1 MTLPFIVWA
10 VVMVI
15 AAAIFI
21 FVVPLIWRRAFNGES
36 NVDWLRIRRA
46 ELAEEDPSLLEDAE
60 LRVVEEWSGSDQD
73 DTQIHM
79 TPKRGVVLPLVMLL
93 ALVLIP
99 SAVYYNIGSM
109 DDVLIEQRLTN
120 VSLGMDE
127 DIGALMT
134 DIERRAELRPD
145 NPDYL
150 SLLGEYYRGGERYR
164 EALRAYEKLLEQFP
178 ENPEVLALAG
188 QSEYLANN
196 RVLTDTARRRSES
209 ALAGN
214 PNERT
219 ALGTLGMAAFEAQD
233 YAQAVSYWER
243 LQALEAPGA
252 PGYQMMQGIIDEAR
266 SRGGLEAAPT
276 GPEDSSGSAAI
287 VITVPR
293 PEGANL
299 PETATVFV
307 LARAS
312 GGASRMPI
320 AVVRRGAGE
329 LPFTVQLDDSN
340 SMAGQ
345 RLSGVEAVDVEV
357 QISYSG
363 QPGRDN
369 AQWLATRANVVPS
382 ADAAITMELQANER

>member
-1 MTLPFIVWA
+1 LTLPFIVWA

-15 AAAIFI
+15 AAAVFI

-79 TPKRGVVLPLVMLL
+79 TPKRGVVLPIVMLL

-120 VSLGMDE
+120 VQLGMDE
-127 DIGALMT
+127 DIGTLMT

-276 GPEDSSGSAAI
+276 SPEDSSGSAAI
-287 VITVPR
+287 VVTVPR

>member
-15 AAAIFI
+15 AAAVFI

-79 TPKRGVVLPLVMLL
+79 TPKRGVVLPIVMLL

-120 VSLGMDE
+120 VQLGMDE
-127 DIGALMT
+127 DIGTLMT

-276 GPEDSSGSAAI
+276 SPEDSSGSAAI
-287 VITVPR
+287 VVTVPR

>member
-1 MTLPFIVWA
+1 MTLPFIAWA

-15 AAAIFI
+15 AAAVFI

-60 LRVVEEWSGSDQD
+60 LRVVEEWGGSDQD
-73 DTQIHM
+73 DVQINM
-79 TPKRGVVLPLVMLL
+79 TPQTGVVLPLVMLL

-219 ALGTLGMAAFEAQD
+219 ALGTLGMAAFEAEE

-276 GPEDSSGSAAI
+276 SPEDSSGSAAI

-293 PEGANL
+293 PEGASL

-382 ADAAITMELQANER
+382 ADAAITLELQANER

>member
-1 MTLPFIVWA
+1 MSLPFVVWA
-10 VVMVI
+10 AVMVI
-15 AAAIFI
+15 AAAVFVM
-21 FVVPLIWRRAFNGES
+21 VVPLLWRRAFHGES
-36 NVDWLRIRRA
+36 NLDWLRIRRA
-46 ELAEEDPSLLEDAE
+46 ELAEEDPALLEDAE
-60 LRVVEEWSGSDQD
+60 LRVVEEWSGAD
-73 DTQIHM
+73 DDEI
-79 TPKRGVVLPLVMLL
+79 TPDMQPSRMIGLPVVMLF

-99 SAVYYNIGSM
+99 IAVYYSIGSM

-164 EALRAYEKLLEQFP
+164 EALRAYERLLEQFP

-219 ALGTLGMAAFEAQD
+219 ALGTLGMAAFEAQA

-266 SRGGLEAAPT
+266 SRGGLEADTTAPET
-276 GPEDSSGSAAI
+276 GSTGAAI

-293 PEGANL
+293 PVGVNL
-299 PETATVFV
+299 PETASVFV

-329 LPFTVQLDDSN
+329 LPFTVRLDDSN

-345 RLSGVEAVDVEV
+345 RLSGVDAVDVEV

-369 AQWLATRANVVPS
+369 AQWLATRDNVVPS
-382 ADAAITMELQANER
+382 VDAALTMELQANEL